1 MEYIKFLFD
10 FLLHIDKHLA
20 DIISNYGTTTYVIL
34 FAIIFI
40 ETGLVVWPFL
50 PGDSLLFVVGSFA
63 AVGTLNIWILIPL
76 LFVAAVLGDTVN
88 YYIGKSM
95 GLRILQWKFNNRRL
109 VKQEYIDQTHA
120 FYEKHGSKTI
130 IMARFVPIVRTFA
143 PFVAGIGEM
152 NYAKFISYNI
162 IGGAVWIVALS
173 LLGYFFGQ
181 IPVVKSNFEKV
192 ILGIIFVSVL
202 PIVWQM
208 AKARFAAK

>member
-1 MEYIKFLFD
+1 MEFIKFLFD

-76 LFVAAVLGDTVN
+76 LFIAAVLGDTVN

-95 GLRILQWKFNNRRL
+95 GLKILQWKVNNRPL

-162 IGGAVWIVALS
+162 IGGAIWIVALS

-181 IPVVKSNFEKV
+181 IPVIKNNFEKV

-208 AKARFAAK
+208 LKPKFATK